1 MNPLDKIFKDKL
13 NDYSTSAPAGAWH
26 RISTG
31 ISKKNSLNYRR
42 IAAALSLL
50 VAAGV
55 VIAWYASKTGTRD
68 TVAMVPNPPLSN
80 SQPKKKEMSAPAAV
94 RKQSLQQRHVA
105 KLVAPVKK
113 KAPVKE
119 APVEVELPAEAAPAI
134 TVPQP
139 ETARVEPHAS
149 VPAEKAIVIEYRL
162 ETVAAAQPAAKERSG
177 LRKVLDFAREAKNS
191 TPLGDLRDAK
201 DELLAFDFRKDK
213 QKSAK

>member
-1 MNPLDKIFKDKL
+1 MRTLL
-13 NDYSTSAPAGAWH
+13 
-26 RISTG
+26 
-31 ISKKNSLNYRR
+31 LL
-42 IAAALSLL
+42 LS
-50 VAAGV
+50 AGV
-55 VIAWYASKTGTRD
+55 VIAWYASTTGTRD

-80 SQPKKKEMSAPAAV
+80 SQPKKEEISAPAV
-94 RKQSLQQRHVA
+94 RKQSLPQRRVA

-113 KAPVKE
+113 KGPVKE
-119 APVEVELPAEAAPAI
+119 VPVKVELFVEAAPAI

-162 ETVAAAQPAAKERSG
+162 ESVATAQPAAKERSG
-177 LRKVLDFAREAKNS
+177 LRKVLDFAWEAKNS